1 MKDKSNTESQSKYAS
16 PIAQSRVHLVGI
28 GGIGMSGVAE
38 ILLGFGAKVTG
49 SDLKSSDRTERL
61 ESLGAKIF
69 KGHDASYV
77 KEADVVVYS
86 SAVDSKNPEIQEAY
100 EKKIPVISRAEALA
114 ELMRAKRGVAIAGTH
129 GKTTTTSMLAAI
141 FDSADRSPT
150 VVSGGVVVKLGTNA
164 QLGSGE
170 WFIAEADESDGS
182 FDRLTPEIS
191 VVTNIDNDHIAHYG
205 SFDSLIESFF
215 KFSDRIPFYGTVV
228 YCGDD
233 SDCKRCFS
241 KLRKK
246 TISYGFD
253 EENEFCLKSLKK
265 DKYSVS
271 HNGKELGTFVTP
283 LPGDYNALNSLAAI
297 VVALRAGLS
306 FDEARQGVESFKGV
320 QRRFDVK
327 LNSEE
332 KDLMIVDDYAH
343 HPTEVSAVLA
353 ACKKKFLGAK
363 IKCVFQPH
371 RYSRLEAC
379 WDQFLNAFDQS
390 DELYLLP
397 VYEAGEKPI
406 KGYDSEALS
415 KAVMHERVQF
425 INETDHKKVAQ
436 TMNKN
441 FKAGDLIITLGAG
454 DVYKVSNELSLLF
467 SDKKTPAVEVSR

>member
-1 MKDKSNTESQSKYAS
+1 MKDNNENQSQNYAS

-49 SDLKSSDRTERL
+49 TDLNSSDRTKRL
-61 ESLGAKIF
+61 ESLGAKVY

-86 SAVDSKNPEIQEAY
+86 SAIDSENPEILEAY
-100 EKKIPVISRAEALA
+100 EQKIPVITRAEALA

-141 FDSADRSPT
+141 FDYAERSPT

-164 QLGSGE
+164 KLGSGE

-191 VVTNIDNDHIAHYG
+191 VITNIDNDHISHYG
-205 SFDSLIESFF
+205 SFDNLVDSFF

-233 SDCKRCFS
+233 LDCKKCFS

-253 EENEFCLKSLKK
+253 EENEFCLKSLKN
-265 DKYSVS
+265 DKYSIT
-271 HNGKELGTFVTP
+271 HDGKELGVFTSP

-297 VVALRAGLS
+297 VVSLRAGLS
-306 FDEARQGVESFKGV
+306 FEEATQGVESFKGV

-327 LNSEE
+327 LDSEE

-343 HPTEVSAVLA
+343 HPTEVSAVLT
-353 ACKKKFLGAK
+353 ACKKKFLGTK
-363 IKCVFQPH
+363 VKCIFQPH
-371 RYSRLEAC
+371 RYTRLEAC

-390 DELYLLP
+390 DELYILP

-406 KGYDSEALS
+406 KGFDSEALS
-415 KAVMHERVQF
+415 KAVMHERVVF
-425 INETDHKKVAQ
+425 INETDPKKVAEE
-436 TMNKN
+436 MKKN
-441 FKAGDLIITLGAG
+441 FKSGDLVITLGAG
-454 DVYKVSNELSLLF
+454 DVYKVSNELAAMY
-467 SDKKTPAVEVSR
+467 SDADAAAPEINR

>member
-1 MKDKSNTESQSKYAS
+1 MKDNNNKPSQKYAS

-49 SDLKSSDRTERL
+49 SDLKSSERTQRL
-61 ESLGAKIF
+61 ESLGAKIY

-86 SAVDSKNPEIQEAY
+86 SAIDAKNPEILEAY
-100 EKKIPVISRAEALA
+100 EQKIPVISRAEALA

-141 FDSADRSPT
+141 FDSAERSPT

-233 SDCKRCFS
+233 LDCKTCFS

-253 EENEFCLKSLKK
+253 DENEFCLKSLKH
-265 DKYSVS
+265 DKYSIT
-271 HNGKELGTFVTP
+271 HNGKELGSFVSP

-306 FDEARQGVESFKGV
+306 FEEACKGIESFKGV
-320 QRRFDVK
+320 QRRFDIK
-327 LNSEE
+327 LDSEE

-343 HPTEVSAVLA
+343 HPTEVSAVLS
-353 ACKKKFLGAK
+353 ACKKKFLGARV
-363 IKCVFQPH
+363 KCVFQPH

-406 KGYDSEALS
+406 KGYSSETLS
-415 KAVMHERVQF
+415 KAVMHERVVF
-425 INETDHKKVAQ
+425 IDETDPKKVAESLK
-436 TMNKN
+436 KN
-441 FKAGDLIITLGAG
+441 FKSGDLLITLGAG
-454 DVYKVSNELSLLF
+454 DVYKVSEDLAAMYSE
-467 SDKKTPAVEVSR
+467 SEPSAAEVHR